1 MVVRITIC
9 DDTKRDRTKLKKLIK
24 EYCKVREHE
33 LILSDCASGE
43 EYLEYLEKGEEADI
57 LLLDEEMP
65 GISGM
70 ELKDRLFKNNSK
82 TLILFVTSH
91 DEIAREAYG
100 IGVVGFITKPIDKE
114 WLYEKMDDAILGLST
129 YRKQNMI
136 ELPIADNEIN
146 IYSINDILYIKAKD
160 KCSKIYTKD
169 GLSQFVYKTLSSY
182 CEELKEDFFMTD
194 RSYLINLQY
203 AGNIVNEKIGDRN
216 RNWIKLV
223 GTDKLI
229 PLSRRRKKNFEMARK
244 NYNKKGLIN

>member
-9 DDTKRDRTKLKKLIK
+9 DDTKRDRTKLKKLIE
-24 EYCKVREHE
+24 EYCKVWEHE

-65 GISGM
+65 GIGGM
-70 ELKDRLFKNNSK
+70 ELKDRLFKSNSK

-91 DEIAREAYG
+91 DEIIGEAYG

-114 WLYEKMDDAILGLST
+114 WLYKKMDDAILGLSR
-129 YRKQNMI
+129 YRKQ
-136 ELPIADNEIN
+136 DVNEKKTN
-146 IYSINDILYIKAKD
+146 SINDILYITVKD

-169 GLSQFVYKTLSSY
+169 GLTQFAYKTLNSY
-182 CEELKEDFFMTD
+182 KEELKEDFFMTD
-194 RSYLINLQY
+194 KSYLINLQY
-203 AGNIVNEKIGDRN
+203 AGNIVNEKMGDKN
-216 RNWIKLV
+216 RSWIKLV
-223 GTDKLI
+223 GTDILI
-229 PLSRRRKKNFEMARK
+229 PLSRRRRKNFEIARR